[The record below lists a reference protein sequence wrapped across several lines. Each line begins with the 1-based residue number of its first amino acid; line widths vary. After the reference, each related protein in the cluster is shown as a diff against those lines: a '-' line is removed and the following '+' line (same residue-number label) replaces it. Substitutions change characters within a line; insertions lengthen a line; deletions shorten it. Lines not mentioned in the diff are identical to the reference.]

1 MLFSS
6 SRAAL
11 LAALL
16 VLPACKRAAP
26 PPPPAPATPPPPV
39 APPAPAAPAAP
50 RSPMSQA
57 QLPTTDGG
65 IAVSNLLS
73 TIESGERLLRAQ
85 QKDEPRLMA
94 TLVELRCAVGQ
105 YLGRLADYDRAEALA
120 ERLVRLAPK
129 EPAAYLARARVR
141 SVFHRFAE
149 AHADLAQAESLIGGA
164 KDPRIASLRIALLQ
178 AQGKLDEALALAKA
192 QRAQRAPDLSSLGIE
207 ALLRGALGQVREADA
222 LFSEAQRHFRDVAPF
237 PVAWL
242 YLQQGLMWE
251 GEGMSGRAR
260 ELYAAAHERLPAY
273 ATAASHL
280 AAMEAATGRRDV
292 AVAILRPI
300 VKTSDDPEYMGQLAA
315 LLAPAEAA
323 EAGRLL
329 AQARARYEALLR
341 RHPEAFASH
350 AARFFLGPGKDP
362 ARAAR
367 LARQHLATAETQEA
381 FALAIEAVQA
391 GEGAQQACALAER
404 ALGLPLVGTRL
415 RVAGARALSAC
426 GQADRAA
433 AELKKV
439 SPP

>member
-1 MLFSS
+1 
-6 SRAAL
+6 
-11 LAALL
+11 
-16 VLPACKRAAP
+16 
-26 PPPPAPATPPPPV
+26 
-39 APPAPAAPAAP
+39 
-50 RSPMSQA
+50 MSQA
-57 QLPTTDGG
+57 ELPTTDGG
-65 IAVSNLLS
+65 IAVGNLLS

-85 QKDEPRLMA
+85 QKDEPRLMG
-94 TLVELRCAVGQ
+94 TLVELHCAVGQ

-129 EPAAYLARARVR
+129 EPASYLARARVR
-141 SVFHRFAE
+141 SVFHRFPEALADLGQAE
-149 AHADLAQAESLIGGA
+149 ALAGTA
-164 KDPRIASLRIALLQ
+164 KDARIASLRIAILQ
-178 AQGKLDEALALAKA
+178 AQGKLAEALALAQSLVAA
-192 QRAQRAPDLSSLGIE
+192 QRRAPDLGSLGIE
-207 ALLRGALGQVREADA
+207 ALLRGAMGQVREADA

-260 ELYAAAHERLPAY
+260 ELYTAAHERLPAY

-280 AAMEAATGRRDV
+280 AAMEAATGGRDR
-292 AVAILRPI
+292 AIAILRPI
-300 VKTSDDPEYMGQLAA
+300 AQSSDDPEYLGQLAA
-315 LLAPAEAA
+315 LLPAADP

-350 AARFFLGPGKDP
+350 AARFYLGPGKDP

-367 LARQHLATAETQEA
+367 LARQNLATAETQEA
-381 FALAIEAVQA
+381 FALAVEAVQA
-391 GEGAQQACALAER
+391 GEGAQPACALADR
-404 ALGLPLVGTRL
+404 ALGLGAIGTRL
-415 RVAGARALSAC
+415 RVACARALAAC

-439 SPP
+439 TPP